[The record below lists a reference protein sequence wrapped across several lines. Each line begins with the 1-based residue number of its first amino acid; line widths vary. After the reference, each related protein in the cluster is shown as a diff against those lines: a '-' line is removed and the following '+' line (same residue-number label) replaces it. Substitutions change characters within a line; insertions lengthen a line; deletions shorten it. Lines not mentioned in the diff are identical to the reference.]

1 MKHITPIIGILV
13 YLALQA
19 SVAHRI
25 AIGPVEP
32 DFVVV
37 CVVLFGLQRGPIAGS
52 LFGFIVGFVV
62 DLGNPGF
69 LGLNALAK
77 TVLGYGSGRLGAAT
91 SPGVVVLFIVF
102 FVASFA
108 HDIIYANG
116 LHVAAPGERIRHA
129 CSRWG
134 LPSALYTA
142 VAGIVV
148 ERLLAMLG
156 ARVVTSLGQ
165 ERQ

>member
-1 MKHITPIIGILV
+1 MRHFAPIIGILV

-19 SVAHRI
+19 AVAQRI
-25 AIGPVEP
+25 AISSVAP

-52 LFGFIVGFVV
+52 LFGFVVGLVL

-69 LGLNALAK
+69 LGLNALTK
-77 TVLGYGSGRLGAAT
+77 SVLGYAAGRLGAAT
-91 SPGVVVLFIVF
+91 SPGVLVLFIVF
-102 FVASFA
+102 FVAAFT
-108 HDIIYANG
+108 HDVLYLIVFMWPRLGSAF
-116 LHVAAPGERIRHA
+116 LTLFTVA
-129 CSRWG
+129 

-148 ERLLAMLG
+148 ERLLALLG
-156 ARVVTSLGQ
+156 AKVVTRLGQ